1 MAGKLEYHRQ
11 FLSYKRLNL
20 GPWSAFERDLARL
33 LEHGGFKDVEVVGG
47 SGDQGADVVATKGK
61 QRWVVQAKYRKPGVK
76 IRQDALIEVFKAKEK
91 YEADVCVVATNQYF
105 SKEAE
110 ELKIKKENFGHKIH
124 FWNRDKL
131 LKLCD
136 GIDLKS
142 KNLRKPRCYQKK
154 AIQNIYDEIE
164 NGGNKGLLTLA
175 TGLGKTIIATSI
187 INRYLEDNPNSN
199 ILVLAH
205 MRDLVRQLE
214 KASWSQFDKNI
225 VTHLWTDREKPAF
238 LEGVIFATWQS
249 ISSALNNGALAPKQ
263 FDLIIVDEC
272 HHAPSKEYSGL
283 LNKLNPNFLLGVT
296 ATPWRDDKKSIKE
309 IFGKPLYSMNV
320 VQGMKKGY
328 LAEVDYLMLTDDI
341 DWDDIY
347 NRSINGYTIK
357 DLNQRLYVPERDLSM
372 VEEIVN
378 TIKVTNNA
386 KVLVFCRSITHAT
399 RLRSYFKKFDFPA
412 SLLHSDLDRTERF
425 KALSNFRMG
434 TVSILISI
442 EMLNEGI
449 DVPAVNIVTFA
460 RVTHSRRIFL
470 QQLGRGLRISDDKDK
485 VKVLDFVADIRRI
498 AEGLEMNSEASKI
511 REEESVFYSKG
522 EIIKFSSDVTSFFDQ
537 YLDDIGD
544 ISNLDDTKKLEFPPS
559 RSH

>member
-1 MAGKLEYHRQ
+1 
-11 FLSYKRLNL
+11 
-20 GPWSAFERDLARL
+20 
-33 LEHGGFKDVEVVGG
+33 
-47 SGDQGADVVATKGK
+47 
-61 QRWVVQAKYRKPGVK
+61 
-76 IRQDALIEVFKAKEK
+76 
-91 YEADVCVVATNQYF
+91 
-105 SKEAE
+105 
-110 ELKIKKENFGHKIH
+110 
-124 FWNRDKL
+124 
-131 LKLCD
+131 
-136 GIDLKS
+136 
-142 KNLRKPRCYQKK
+142 
-154 AIQNIYDEIE
+154 
-164 NGGNKGLLTLA
+164 
-175 TGLGKTIIATSI
+175 
-187 INRYLEDNPNSN
+187 
-199 ILVLAH
+199 
-205 MRDLVRQLE
+205 
-214 KASWSQFDKNI
+214 
-225 VTHLWTDREKPAF
+225 
-238 LEGVIFATWQS
+238 
-249 ISSALNNGALAPKQ
+249 
-263 FDLIIVDEC
+263 
-272 HHAPSKEYSGL
+272 
-283 LNKLNPNFLLGVT
+283 
-296 ATPWRDDKKSIKE
+296 
-309 IFGKPLYSMNV
+309 
-320 VQGMKKGY
+320 
-328 LAEVDYLMLTDDI
+328 
-341 DWDDIY
+341 
-347 NRSINGYTIK
+347 
-357 DLNQRLYVPERDLSM
+357 M

-434 TVSILISI
+434 PVSILISI

-559 RSH
+559 RSY

>member
-47 SGDQGADVVATKGK
+47 SGDQGADVVANKGK

-76 IRQDALIEVFKAKEK
+76 IGKDALIEVFKAKEK

-110 ELKIKKENFGHKIH
+110 ELKIKENFGHKIH

-142 KNLRKPRCYQKK
+142 KNLRKPAVAKK

-175 TGLGKTIIATSI
+175 TGLGKTVIATSI

-386 KVLVFCRSITHAT
+386 KVLVFCRSIPHAKK
-399 RLRSYFKKFDFPA
+399 LRSYFKKFDFPA

-460 RVTHSRRIFL
+460 RVTHSRRIFYNN
-470 QQLGRGLRISDDKDK
+470 
-485 VKVLDFVADIRRI
+485 
-498 AEGLEMNSEASKI
+498 LEEAYEYLMIKI
-511 REEESVFYSKG
+511 K
-522 EIIKFSSDVTSFFDQ
+522 
-537 YLDDIGD
+537 
-544 ISNLDDTKKLEFPPS
+544 
-559 RSH
+559 